1 MLSGFELLIAL
12 ITVFVGATVM
22 GTVSFGL
29 GLVVAPILLL
39 FLAPQPVVVIVNSVI
54 AILLAMVLFQTRRHL
69 DLRLVGGMTLGGLAA
84 VPIGVFFL
92 RSADPAM
99 LRITIG
105 VVILILG
112 GLSLFKVEIPL
123 TQRRFSG
130 PLFGFLASLS
140 VTTLSIGGPLAAIYV
155 ISQRWTSNTM
165 RASLAFFFLLADVLA
180 FVLYAAVGLVNV
192 ETLVNIGLLAPG
204 ILAGFGLATLIAKR
218 INEAVFRYVT
228 IAVIITGGAALLV
241 REVTRL

>member
-1 MLSGFELLIAL
+1 M
-12 ITVFVGATVM
+12 
-22 GTVSFGL
+22 
-29 GLVVAPILLL
+29 
-39 FLAPQPVVVIVNSVI
+39 
-54 AILLAMVLFQTRRHL
+54 QTRTGEAARSSTE
-69 DLRLVGGMTLGGLAA
+69 RPSGCANGLAA

-105 VVILILG
+105 VVILLLG
-112 GLSLFKVEIPL
+112 GLSLFKVQIPL

-140 VTTLSIGGPLAAIYV
+140 VTTLSIGGPLAAVYV

-165 RASLAFFFLLADVLA
+165 RASLAFYFLVLDVLA
-180 FVLYAAVGLVNV
+180 FGLYAAVGLVDS
-192 ETLVNIGLLAPG
+192 ETLVNIGLLVPG
-204 ILAGFGLATLIAKR
+204 MLAGFGLATLIAKR

-228 IAVIITGGAALLV
+228 IAVIITGGVVLLV
-241 REVTRL
+241 REITPL